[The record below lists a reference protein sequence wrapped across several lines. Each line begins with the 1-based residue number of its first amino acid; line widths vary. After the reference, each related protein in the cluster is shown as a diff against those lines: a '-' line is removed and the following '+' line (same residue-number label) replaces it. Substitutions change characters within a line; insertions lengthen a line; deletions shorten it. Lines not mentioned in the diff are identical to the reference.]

1 MPGKIVMTK
10 YGQGKLKNEDK
21 PVGDKLLV
29 YFDDGK
35 NRLMRPKDLEPIG
48 FWD

>member
-1 MPGKIVMTK
+1 MTK

-35 NRLMRPKDLEPIG
+35 NRLMQPEDIEPIG
-48 FWD
+48 YYE